1 MIISE
6 IFFSSVNSSR
16 ILVPKFIIKIFP
28 KITEKY
34 LKKFFC
40 VTADENVI
48 IVWKKYPK
56 HADVINEIVLI
67 LYKLRLVFSINEKAI
82 KTCIRLAISPEAEY
96 FVRILSIL

>member
-1 MIISE
+1 M
-6 IFFSSVNSSR
+6 
-16 ILVPKFIIKIFP
+16 FIIKIFP

-34 LKKFFC
+34 LMKFFC

-67 LYKLRLVFSINEKAI
+67 LYKLKLVFSNKEKAI
-82 KTCIRLAISPEAEY
+82 KTCIRLVITPKAEY
-96 FVRILSIL
+96 FVRIFSIL